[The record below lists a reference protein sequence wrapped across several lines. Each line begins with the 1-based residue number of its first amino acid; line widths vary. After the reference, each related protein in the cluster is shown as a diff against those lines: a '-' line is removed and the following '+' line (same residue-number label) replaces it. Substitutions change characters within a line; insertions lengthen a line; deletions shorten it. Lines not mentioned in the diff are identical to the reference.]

1 MNGLQGGS
9 NTKISFQIKKQK
21 TKSRKKVMDIHWVY
35 IKRINKYY
43 RHLYEENIGRI
54 ANWANSS
61 YNKCPSFCSSLISG
75 ADLFLV

>member
-1 MNGLQGGS
+1 MGYKEAQIPKYPS
-9 NTKISFQIKKQK
+9 KIKKQK
-21 TKSRKKVMDIHWVY
+21 TKSRKKLMDIHWVY

-61 YNKCPSFCSSLISG
+61 YNKCPSFCSRLISG
-75 ADLFLV
+75 PDLFLV